1 MRRLHV
7 LAVALAAY
15 AAFEIPAGL
24 ANIDRIN
31 PDAVCYLR
39 NALYWTQG
47 RFLDALSGYWSPM
60 LSWCVAPLI
69 AMKVDSL
76 HAAYVVLGAW
86 GALLVVASWWLLGR
100 LGDIPAWLQIVA
112 MVLVAESVV
121 TWSAT
126 AFPDVILAAML
137 MAYAAAALS
146 PRLFEGRRA
155 AILAGAFGG
164 LAYLGKAYGFPFFL
178 VHWPA
183 TVGLFAWRRG
193 IPRDRAIATA
203 LTGAIAFGIFAVPW
217 ALALSIKFKTP
228 TYGLSGGINHAIIGP
243 NDFKRDEL
251 WDAVPGRVTVWEI
264 PETRAYR
271 AWSMFDDRASLRHQL
286 SYSWRTLKEIR
297 GTLQRFDA
305 LGIALVLVLLGPF
318 AAGAISRPREEI
330 DRAAWAAMTVIVYSV
345 PFSLVYFTYRYT
357 APWLKPLTILFA
369 LTLTWRLAEKLSRPL
384 AAALLAVVIGSFVA
398 NANVPFTPYTVEE
411 PGGTSFDNV
420 TVDSA
425 PHRGAAA
432 RLRAAGIGGPIA
444 STGYWAGMYLGYFLD
459 APFVGSPAGATARA
473 CEEELEARGVQ
484 TFMMDRTWRFA
495 DAFSRNRAWHSAAT
509 IRTLSGEVW
518 DVLIRGQSGQVYTEL
533 RRNAP

>member
-1 MRRLHV
+1 MKRLHV
-7 LAVALAAY
+7 LVVALAAY
-15 AAFEIPAGL
+15 VAFEIPAGL
-24 ANIDRIN
+24 TNLDRIN

-47 RFLDALSGYWSPM
+47 RFVDALSGYWSPM
-60 LSWCVAPLI
+60 LSWCVAPLS
-69 AMKVDSL
+69 AMGADAL
-76 HAAYVVLGAW
+76 HAAYFVLGLW
-86 GALLVVASWWLLGR
+86 GALLVAASWWLLGR

-164 LAYLGKAYGFPFFL
+164 LGYLGKAYGFPFFL

-183 TVGLFAWRRG
+183 TVALLAWRRG
-193 IPRDRAIATA
+193 IPRERAIATGV
-203 LTGAIAFGIFAVPW
+203 TGAIVFGAVALPW
-217 ALALSIKFKTP
+217 ALALSIKFRTP

-243 NDFKRDEL
+243 DDFKRDEL
-251 WDAVPGRVTVWEI
+251 WEAVPGRVTVWEI

-271 AWSMFDDRASLRHQL
+271 AWSMFDDRASFRHQI

-305 LGIALVLVLLGPF
+305 LGIGLVLLLLGPF
-318 AAGAISRPREEI
+318 AAAALARPREEI
-330 DRAAWAAMTVIVYSV
+330 DRALWAAMTLVLDAA
-345 PFSLVYFTYRYT
+345 PFALVYFTYRYT
-357 APWLKPLTILFA
+357 APWLKPLTILFVSA
-369 LTLTWRLAEKLSRPL
+369 LAWRIAEKLSKPL
-384 AAALLAVVIGSFVA
+384 AAACLTVVIASFVA
-398 NANVPFTPYTVEE
+398 HANVPFAPYTVEE
-411 PGGTSFDNV
+411 PGGTGFDNV

-425 PHRGAAA
+425 PHRGAAE
-432 RLRAAGIGGPIA
+432 RLRAAGVGGPIA

-459 APFVGSPAGATARA
+459 APFVGSPAGTTVEA

-484 TFMMDRTWRFA
+484 TFVMDRTWRFA
-495 DAFSRNRAWHSAAT
+495 PAFSQNRAWRSAAT
-509 IRTLSGEVW
+509 IHTLSGEVW
-518 DVLIRGQSGQVYTEL
+518 DVLVRGPSGQVYTRL
-533 RRNAP
+533 GGNGR